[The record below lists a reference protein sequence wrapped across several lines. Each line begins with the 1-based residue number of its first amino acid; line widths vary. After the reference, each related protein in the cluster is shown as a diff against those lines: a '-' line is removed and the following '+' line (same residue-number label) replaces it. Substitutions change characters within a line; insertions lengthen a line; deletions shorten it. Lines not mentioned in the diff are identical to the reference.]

1 MTLQPFLAPALA
13 VAVLAGAIAGFS
25 GDTRVTSRPNDT
37 LTPMSTAQELSSLRT
52 AKAWLNSEPLTAD
65 RLRGKVVLIDFW
77 TYSCI
82 NWIRTL
88 PYVRAWAE
96 KYRDQGLVVVGVHTP
111 EFGFEH
117 DLEQVHRAVEE
128 MRIAYPVAI
137 DNDFTIWRAFANNYW
152 PALYLI
158 DADGR
163 IRYRHFGEGDYERSE
178 RAIQELLAEAGAR
191 ALDRTLVSVRGDG
204 VEADADWRSLRS
216 PETYVGHTR
225 TERFASPGGV
235 IPNQRRTF
243 SVPARLER
251 NQWALSGEWTF
262 GGQATT
268 LRQAGGRIVF
278 RFHARDLHLVMAPG
292 SGGGSIRFRVLID
305 GQPPGAAH
313 GVDVDAQGFGT
324 VAAPR
329 MYQLIRQSTPIGDR
343 TFTIEFEGPGVEV
356 YAFTF
361 G

>member
-1 MTLQPFLAPALA
+1 MTLQPFLAPAFA
-13 VAVLAGAIAGFS
+13 VVVLAGSIAAVFGN
-25 GDTRVTSRPNDT
+25 TRVTSRPNDT

-52 AKAWLNSEPLTAD
+52 AKAWLNSEPLTAG

-77 TYSCI
+77 TYTCI

-96 KYRDQGLVVVGVHTP
+96 KYREHGLVVVGVHTP

-117 DLEQVHRAVEE
+117 DLEQVRRAVLEL
-128 MRIAYPVAI
+128 RVAYPVAI
-137 DNDFTIWRAFANNYW
+137 DNDYTIWRAFANNYW
-152 PALYLI
+152 PALYLV

-163 IRYRHFGEGDYERSE
+163 MRYSHFGEGDYERSE
-178 RAIQELLAEAGAR
+178 RAIRELLAEAGAR
-191 ALDRTLVSVRGDG
+191 DLDPTLVSARGDG
-204 VEADADWRSLRS
+204 VEAAADWPSLRS
-216 PETYVGHTR
+216 PETYVGHAR

-235 IPNQRRTF
+235 VPNQRRAF
-243 SVPARLER
+243 MAPARLER

-262 GGQATT
+262 GSQATT
-268 LRQAGGRIVF
+268 LHQAGGRIVY

-292 SGGGSIRFRVLID
+292 SGGSIRFRVLID
-305 GQPPGAAH
+305 GQPSGAAH

-324 VAAPR
+324 VSAPR
-329 MYQLIRQSTPIGDR
+329 MYQLIRQPKPIGDR
-343 TFTIEFEGPGVEV
+343 TFTIEFEAPGVEV